1 MSKVN
6 YELSDKTRNGMS
18 QIMVRICISRTQR
31 YRLQSHIYVPRK
43 RFVNGKIIIPRNY
56 LSDYKDAVKAQQ
68 ALQELSEKLEMLIS
82 SPLKEQ
88 LTKERIKKLLDAS
101 IDEEDNDIF
110 SSPLIMDTAI
120 KSMTEISNETTIY
133 TFIDRYCVAKD
144 LSKSRYENNLT
155 MKRQIARFE
164 KFREIFKLE
173 LKGLTYPSQTSQDDI
188 AAFKAFLLEEENL
201 AKKYPSIHK
210 QCVDYSL
217 HFFPYV
223 KKRIMQKTRH
233 RSYNFLPGVMK
244 MLSSVYNW
252 IIKNSLAAINE
263 SIKYECRTY
272 KGIYTDAFYLT
283 KEERNIIDTADLS
296 GYPKLEI
303 QRDIFIFNCLTGCR
317 YCDLVTLT
325 EENIKDNIL
334 QYRPLKTR
342 KQINPVIPKVPLLPR
357 ALQLIEKYRGVDK
370 NGRLFPFKNLS
381 TYNESIKEIFRIVG
395 ITRYVY
401 GSADPTSDHFYNQ
414 FCDVATSYTARK
426 TFIGSAYKVIKS
438 PEIIGTMS
446 GHAPGSTSFCRY
458 RTIDDED
465 RKEVIDLLDG

>member
-31 YRLQSHIYVPRK
+31 YRLQSHIFVPRK

-68 ALQELSEKLEMLIS
+68 ALQELSEKLDMLIS
-82 SPLKEQ
+82 SPIKEQ
-88 LTKERIKKLLDAS
+88 LTKEKIKKLLDAS
-101 IDEEDNDIF
+101 YDDDSDIF
-110 SSPLIMDTAI
+110 SSPLIMDATI
-120 KSMTEISNETTIY
+120 KSMTETSDETTIY
-133 TFIDRYCVAKD
+133 SFIDRYCVAKD
-144 LSKSRYENNLT
+144 LAKSRYELNVSL
-155 MKRQIARFE
+155 KRHIARFE
-164 KFREIFKLE
+164 KFRDIFKLE
-173 LKGLTYPSQTSQDDI
+173 LKGLTYPFQTTQDDI
-188 AAFKAFLLEEENL
+188 AVFKAFFLEEENL

-217 HFFPYV
+217 ILFPYARKG
-223 KKRIMQKTRH
+223 KKFKTTH
-233 RSYNFLPGVMK
+233 RTFNYLPSVMK
-244 MLSSVYNW
+244 MLSAVYNW
-252 IIKNSLAAINE
+252 IIKNSLAPIDV
-263 SIKYECRTY
+263 SIKNECRTY
-272 KGIYTDAFYLT
+272 KRIYTDAFYLT
-283 KEERNIIDTADLS
+283 KDERNNIDTFDLS

-342 KQINPVIPKVPLLPR
+342 KQTNPVIPKVPLLPR
-357 ALQLIEKYRGVDK
+357 AMQLIEKYRGVDK
-370 NGRLFPFKNLS
+370 NGRLFPFKNLT

-414 FCDVATSYTARK
+414 FCDMATSYTARK
-426 TFIGSAYKVIKS
+426 TFIGSAYKVLKS
-438 PEIIGTMS
+438 PEIISTMS